1 MILPARHRV
10 STMAGRLLLV
20 RRVDRRYAGNMD
32 AREREDRARRWQTLP
47 KPVRLEELTV
57 AQAVE
62 PGHDSTW
69 DVDYERYWAA
79 QEANWAR

>member
-1 MILPARHRV
+1 
-10 STMAGRLLLV
+10 
-20 RRVDRRYAGNMD
+20 MD

-47 KPVRLEELTV
+47 KPVRLEDLTV
-57 AQAVE
+57 TQAVE
-62 PGHDSTW
+62 PGRDSTW

>member
-1 MILPARHRV
+1 MRWRARF
-10 STMAGRLLLV
+10 LLLV
-20 RRVDRRYAGNMD
+20 RQVGRGYAGRMD

-47 KPVRLEELTV
+47 EPVRLKHLTA

-62 PGHDSTW
+62 PGRDSTW

-79 QEANWAR
+79 HEAGWAR

>member
-1 MILPARHRV
+1 
-10 STMAGRLLLV
+10 
-20 RRVDRRYAGNMD
+20 MD

-47 KPVRLEELTV
+47 EPVRLEDLTA

-62 PGHDSTW
+62 PGRDSTW

-79 QEANWAR
+79 HEAGWAR